1 MDSCHRD
8 PALWCW
14 EIVRRTCV
22 HNRIKAQFFIQLV
35 FGNQI
40 EFIADMAA
48 PARGWAATEIA
59 PLLA

>member
-1 MDSCHRD
+1 VTWRCGVEKLSGEH
-8 PALWCW
+8 ASIT
-14 EIVRRTCV
+14 ES
-22 HNRIKAQFFIQLV
+22 KAQFFIQLV